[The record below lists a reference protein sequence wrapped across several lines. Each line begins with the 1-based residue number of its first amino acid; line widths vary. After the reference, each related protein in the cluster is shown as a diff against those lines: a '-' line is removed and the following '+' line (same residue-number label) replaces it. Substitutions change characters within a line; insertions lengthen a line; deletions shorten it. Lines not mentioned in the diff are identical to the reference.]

1 MKIHELY
8 KFFNE
13 KIPTSLSC
21 DWDNDG
27 LMCCGDPE
35 REVRRVLVA
44 LDITAAVVAEAI
56 AGKYDLVLSHH
67 PLIFRPL
74 RAVEPNDP
82 VAKKV
87 LKLLQAG
94 ITAMSFHTRL
104 DAVVGGVN
112 DTLADALGL
121 VDVVPFGNGGET
133 IGRIG
138 TLKEAMPVEEFAK
151 RVKSVTGAPWVQ
163 LSDAGIK
170 ACRVA
175 VLGGGGSGD
184 VDAARAAGA
193 DTYLTG
199 ELKHNQLTDA
209 PEWGINLI
217 AAGHFYT
224 EDLICSRLCELAL
237 EADPTLEVRVVN
249 SNAVRMI

>member
-8 KFFNE
+8 KFLSE
-13 KIPTSLSC
+13 KMPASLSC
-21 DWDNDG
+21 EWDNDG
-27 LMCCGDPE
+27 LMCCGDPN
-35 REVRRVLVA
+35 REVARVLVA
-44 LDITAAVVAEAI
+44 LDITAAVVEEAI
-56 AGKYDLVLSHH
+56 EGGYDVILSHH

-74 RAVEPNDP
+74 RALEPSDP

-87 LKLLQAG
+87 IRLLGAG
-94 ITAMSFHTRL
+94 VTAMSFHTRL
-104 DAVVGGVN
+104 DAVAGGVN
-112 DTLADALGL
+112 DTLAAALGL
-121 VDVVPFGNGGET
+121 EDVVPFGDGGEA

-138 TLKEAMPVEEFAK
+138 NLPKPVPAEDFAQTVK
-151 RVKSVTGAPWVQ
+151 RVTEAPAIQ
-163 LSDAGIK
+163 LSDAGVP
-170 ACRVA
+170 AYRVA
-175 VLGGGGSGD
+175 LLGGGGSGD

-224 EDLICSRLCELAL
+224 ENLVCSRLCEMVLQ
-237 EADPTLEVRVVN
+237 ADPSVCVRVVN
-249 SNAVRMI
+249 SNAVRTV